1 MPSTGRRNSK
11 CETNR
16 AEAARE
22 LPRVP
27 LRLRLRAVAE
37 PVKPTKIG
45 SGYSVAVRTSKPE
58 RESWKGIGF
67 SVCGSEVVQAELA
80 GDEGGD
86 DEGGGRVEVEVEG
99 QLLVE
104 RLHRGGWQR
113 RRRAA
118 ARLAEKEKQPR
129 EGVLGGLGYKARDN
143 TTRVRSFQIAGLDM
157 CKRAP
162 K

>member
-1 MPSTGRRNSK
+1 MSTSQAATPGRSRT
-11 CETNR
+11 CETNQ
-16 AEAARE
+16 
-22 LPRVP
+22 
-27 LRLRLRAVAE
+27 
-37 PVKPTKIG
+37 IG

-58 RESWKGIGF
+58 RETWKGIGF

-113 RRRAA
+113 RRRAGVGA
-118 ARLAEKEKQPR
+118 AGR
-129 EGVLGGLGYKARDN
+129 EGKTAEGGRLGR
-143 TTRVRSFQIAGLDM
+143 AGL
-157 CKRAP
+157 
-162 K
+162 